1 MRKSRIYAGKKAVAA
16 MMAAVLLICAFPM
29 PAFADNNKINEL
41 EDEIK
46 RKKEEREQTKGEI
59 NERKDELEDLQ
70 ETTEG
75 LKGELNNLNA
85 NLTEVSNNLEEL
97 EKQIE
102 DKNAE
107 IEQTN
112 QELDEARQTE
122 QTQYAA
128 MKKRVQFMYEKQD
141 YVMLE
146 MLFGSASFS
155 DFLNRNNYFE
165 QLSAYDRKQLEAFK
179 ATRQEIE
186 QKEAQLEKEKKDLD
200 ELKVDVEAE
209 QSRFS
214 GLVAGQDA
222 DLEACQRIVEGTQQI
237 SNYQSEMSNTEAEML
252 AYEKQLEEQNND
264 IAKLQAELAEER
276 RLSQLAA
283 QSAWRDISEVTFADG
298 DRYLLANLIYCEAG
312 NQPYEGQVA
321 VGAVVINRV
330 LSSVFPDT
338 VVGVI
343 YQNKQFSPVASGR
356 LALALAEDHAT
367 AGGHRAADEAMA
379 GATTVGNCL
388 FFRTPI
394 DGLTGTQIGGHI
406 FY

>member
-209 QSRFS
+209 QSRFA
-214 GLVAGQDA
+214 GLVSQTKG
-222 DLEACQRIVEGTQQI
+222 QI

-367 AGGHRAADEAMA
+367 AACYRAADEAMA

-394 DGLTGTQIGGHI
+394 DGLTGIQIGGHI

>member
-1 MRKSRIYAGKKAVAA
+1 MRKSRIYAGKKVVAA

-97 EKQIE
+97 ERQIE
-102 DKNAE
+102 DKNGE

-155 DFLNRNNYFE
+155 DLLNRNNYIE

-209 QSRFS
+209 QSRFA
-214 GLVAGQDA
+214 GLVSQTKG
-222 DLEACQRIVEGTQQI
+222 QI
-237 SNYQSEMSNTEAEML
+237 SSYQSEMSNTEAEML

-367 AGGHRAADEAMA
+367 AACYRAADEAMA

>member
-112 QELDEARQTE
+112 QELDEARRTE

-209 QSRFS
+209 QSRFA
-214 GLVAGQDA
+214 GLVSQTKG
-222 DLEACQRIVEGTQQI
+222 QI

-367 AGGHRAADEAMA
+367 AACYRAADEAMA